1 MKKLISSL
9 FAVVLSV
16 VVLSSCGGGAADVSG
31 IIEKHKAGET
41 LTEADYSALIEY
53 FDDAVTESIPLA
65 KEMQE
70 VMESGDA
77 DKIKELEASQKA
89 IEEKYKHMED
99 VSSIIMGASEEEAGE
114 ANVKKLQ
121 EIITKAMEA
130 AM

>member
-1 MKKLISSL
+1 MQRCCHIDCP
-9 FAVVLSV
+9 
-16 VVLSSCGGGAADVSG
+16 CGGAPDVSG
-31 IIEKHKAGET
+31 ILDKHDAGET
-41 LTEADYSALIEY
+41 LIEADYSALIEY